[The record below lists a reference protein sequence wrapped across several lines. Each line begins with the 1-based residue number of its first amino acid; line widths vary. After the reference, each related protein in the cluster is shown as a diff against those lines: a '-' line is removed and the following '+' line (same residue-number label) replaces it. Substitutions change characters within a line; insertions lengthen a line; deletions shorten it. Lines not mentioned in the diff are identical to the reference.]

1 MIKDEPGTT
10 YFDFRVAAFGVGRMY
25 NSISQFGGCMK
36 SLVVYYSFTGKTRLV
51 AQAIAEVL
59 NATLLEI
66 EERRPIPMP
75 FVYLSGSFRAFMNRG
90 SKIEPVDVDLKQ
102 YERIFIGSP
111 MWAYRPA
118 PAINSFI
125 YQTNFEGRSVI
136 PFFTM
141 GGNDSEKALA
151 NIKAKIE
158 KKQGKVVGS
167 FAITSHET
175 SDEEIIARAKEAI
188 KKY

>member
-1 MIKDEPGTT
+1 
-10 YFDFRVAAFGVGRMY
+10 
-25 NSISQFGGCMK
+25 MK
-36 SLVVYYSFTGKTRLV
+36 SLVVYYSLTGKTKLA
-51 AQAIAEVL
+51 AQAIAEAL
-59 NATLLEI
+59 NATLVEI

-75 FVYLSGSFRAFMNRG
+75 FVYLSGGFRAFMNWG
-90 SKIEPVDVDLKQ
+90 SKIKPVDVDLKQ
-102 YERIFIGSP
+102 YERVFIGSP

-141 GGNDSEKALA
+141 GGDNSEKALA

-158 KKQGKVVGS
+158 KRQGKVVGS
-167 FAITSHET
+167 FAITSYNV
-175 SDEEIIARAKEAI
+175 SDEEMLARAKEAI
-188 KKY
+188 KKFSS